1 MTALGDV
8 AANEVVVPERFK
20 TVENFQPV
28 NQSRRVVNRL
38 REVQI
43 M

>member
-1 MTALGDV
+1 MTVLGDV
-8 AANEVVVPERFK
+8 EVSEVVVPGSFK
-20 TVENFQPV
+20 TVKNFPLV